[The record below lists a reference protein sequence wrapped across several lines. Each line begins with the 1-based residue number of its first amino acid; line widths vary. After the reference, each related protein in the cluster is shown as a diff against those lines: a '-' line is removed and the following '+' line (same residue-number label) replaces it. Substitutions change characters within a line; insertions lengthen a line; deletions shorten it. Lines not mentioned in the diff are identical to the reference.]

1 MVKKIHLM
9 VLALLITAGSAYSQ
23 HKVGYINPQAVLE
36 ALPEREVI
44 ERRISQLIQEKEQE
58 YEVEIRAFQDELVA
72 FRERSEGMAQNARQQ
87 EENRLRQRDQQLTQR
102 RTALQREIQQRQN
115 ELMQP
120 LMIEIEEAI
129 AAVAR
134 ELELDYVLN
143 EETANAQPIIVFS
156 SASAKSNLNITQKV
170 IERLTQ

>member
-1 MVKKIHLM
+1 
-9 VLALLITAGSAYSQ
+9 
-23 HKVGYINPQAVLE
+23 
-36 ALPEREVI
+36 
-44 ERRISQLIQEKEQE
+44 
-58 YEVEIRAFQDELVA
+58 
-72 FRERSEGMAQNARQQ
+72 
-87 EENRLRQRDQQLTQR
+87 LRQRDQQLTQR